1 MTPPNA
7 KSYKRRVVKT
17 NLYIVYVNMA
27 LNTKKMELNDMPHV
41 NVVIWEMSSIPPPPL
56 SPLYFNANLR
66 SKFWEHCANLA
77 QPQSP

>member
-41 NVVIWEMSSIPPPPL
+41 NVVILEMSSIPPL

-66 SKFWEHCANLA
+66 SKF
-77 QPQSP
+77 